1 MRSKNYVVLLF
12 CGILAFTSLA
22 ETDPINLLEQKLSH
36 HEDTAQVNLLNKLSW
51 QYRHLNSKKAHY
63 YSEKAMVMS
72 RKIRYWTGL
81 AYAYKN
87 QGNAFAKECNY
98 TKAQEYL
105 SKALFQFS
113 ELNNWVEMGNI
124 HNSMGLNQWEQGN
137 YDSALVNYDAA
148 MKEFKRMNDD
158 EGKAIVYSN
167 KGIIYYEMANYDL
180 AIENYLHS
188 LKIARKIGY
197 IDVLTSAHLNV
208 GIVYSTIGN
217 PKKALFH
224 YKQAMQYDEN
234 LDHDATKAKLFT
246 NIGVCY
252 FNMQQLDSSLYY
264 HENALKIYRT
274 NTDLKGIAQ
283 SLMNI
288 GSIYQQQKN
297 YGKAH
302 ENFLSGLEMNR
313 VNKNK
318 LGQVI
323 ALNSLGK
330 LQVEQGKNE
339 LAITYL
345 QEGYQLA
352 KQIRSLQYQVETS
365 LLLAQLYENTND
377 HKTSSRFYGIYAK
390 ANTQLMREM
399 TSQKLTDLQIAIAT
413 EEQQEQI
420 SSLHKASNISSE
432 QKKWLLTGGILVLL
446 AGIFILLVTRKKH
459 RKEKQRLEQ
468 ELALNR
474 TALNEYTQHLLDKNA
489 VIETLQSQLDETTE
503 TTPLSDPRIDQLNQ
517 LSTARLITDDDW
529 EEFKRRFVSVYPVFM
544 IRMKERFNGLT
555 PAELRLSSLIV
566 LQLSS
571 RSIAAML
578 GISAE
583 SVKKARQRLRKK
595 IDLSPEQDLD
605 RFLVDFAKK

>member
-1 MRSKNYVVLLF
+1 MSSKNYFVLLF

-22 ETDPINLLEQKLSH
+22 ESDPIKLLEQKLSH

-51 QYRHLNSKKAHY
+51 QYRHLNSQKAHY
-63 YSEKAMVMS
+63 YSEKAIALS
-72 RKIRYWTGL
+72 RKIRYWSGL

-113 ELNNWVEMGNI
+113 ELNNRVEIGNI

-180 AIENYLHS
+180 AIENYLRS

-224 YKQAMQYDEN
+224 YQQAMHFDQN

-288 GSIYQQQKN
+288 GSIYQLQKN
-297 YGKAH
+297 GAKAN
-302 ENFLSGLEMNR
+302 ENFLLGLEMNR

-330 LQVEQGKNE
+330 LQVEQGNNE

-345 QEGYQLA
+345 QDGYQLA

-420 SSLHKASNISSE
+420 SSLHKASNTSSQ

-446 AGIFILLVTRKKH
+446 AGITILLVTRKKH

-468 ELALNR
+468 ELAFNK
-474 TALNEYTQHLLDKNA
+474 TALNEYTQHLLEKNA

-503 TTPLSDPRIDQLNQ
+503 TTPLNDPRIDQLNQ

-571 RSIAAML
+571 RSIASML

-605 RFLVDFAKK
+605 RFLADFAKK

>member
-1 MRSKNYVVLLF
+1 
-12 CGILAFTSLA
+12 
-22 ETDPINLLEQKLSH
+22 
-36 HEDTAQVNLLNKLSW
+36 
-51 QYRHLNSKKAHY
+51 
-63 YSEKAMVMS
+63 
-72 RKIRYWTGL
+72 
-81 AYAYKN
+81 
-87 QGNAFAKECNY
+87 
-98 TKAQEYL
+98 
-105 SKALFQFS
+105 
-113 ELNNWVEMGNI
+113 
-124 HNSMGLNQWEQGN
+124 
-137 YDSALVNYDAA
+137 
-148 MKEFKRMNDD
+148 
-158 EGKAIVYSN
+158 
-167 KGIIYYEMANYDL
+167 
-180 AIENYLHS
+180 
-188 LKIARKIGY
+188 
-197 IDVLTSAHLNV
+197 
-208 GIVYSTIGN
+208 
-217 PKKALFH
+217 
-224 YKQAMQYDEN
+224 
-234 LDHDATKAKLFT
+234 
-246 NIGVCY
+246 
-252 FNMQQLDSSLYY
+252 
-264 HENALKIYRT
+264 
-274 NTDLKGIAQ
+274 
-283 SLMNI
+283 
-288 GSIYQQQKN
+288 
-297 YGKAH
+297 
-302 ENFLSGLEMNR
+302 LEMNR

-330 LQVEQGKNE
+330 LQVEQGNNE

-345 QEGYQLA
+345 QDGYQLA

-420 SSLHKASNISSE
+420 SSLHKASNTSSQ

-446 AGIFILLVTRKKH
+446 AGITILLVTRKKH

-468 ELALNR
+468 ELAFNK
-474 TALNEYTQHLLDKNA
+474 TALNEYTQHLLEKNA

-503 TTPLSDPRIDQLNQ
+503 TTPLNDPRIDQLNQ

-571 RSIAAML
+571 RSIASML

-605 RFLVDFAKK
+605 RFLADFAKK